1 MTTYE
6 ILSLLLT
13 LSGGWIAFMSVSL
26 SVIYFLITK
35 GVTAPHRQ
43 KCGQLL
49 LSSRPNAF
57 FPNHLHRCMMRKI
70 GHALSYS
77 LLV

>member
-1 MTTYE
+1 MDCFYV
-6 ILSLLLT
+6 
-13 LSGGWIAFMSVSL
+13 GVVVSYL
-26 SVIYFLITK
+26 FLITK

-57 FPNHLHRCMMRKI
+57 LPNHLHRCTMRKI
-70 GHALSYS
+70 DHDFVLQFTSVGLS
-77 LLV
+77 V